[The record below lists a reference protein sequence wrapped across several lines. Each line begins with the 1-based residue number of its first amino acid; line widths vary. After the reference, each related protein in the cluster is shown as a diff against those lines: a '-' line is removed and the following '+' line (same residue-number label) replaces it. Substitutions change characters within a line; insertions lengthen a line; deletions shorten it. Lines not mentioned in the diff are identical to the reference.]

1 MDSNQQIWDKM
12 LTLLQQKLGDITF
25 NEYFKDS
32 KTVYKEEGNYYYI
45 IVPNALIKFRIE
57 QFAMPYINELV
68 PYVSDKKIGFR
79 FILQSEIKEEENKL
93 TSIEDVRPIGRNLS
107 TLYRFNNFEVG
118 ESNRYAFVT
127 AMKVAENGVKICNPL
142 YIF

>member
-79 FILQSEIKEEENKL
+79 FKLQSEIKEEENKL

-118 ESNRYAFVT
+118 ESNRYA
-127 AMKVAENGVKICNPL
+127 L
-142 YIF
+142 LLL

>member
-79 FILQSEIKEEENKL
+79 FILQS
-93 TSIEDVRPIGRNLS
+93 
-107 TLYRFNNFEVG
+107 
-118 ESNRYAFVT
+118 
-127 AMKVAENGVKICNPL
+127 
-142 YIF
+142 